1 MESAS
6 LLQRATTIGVVY
18 IHEIICIHFNRK
30 SARSFF
36 FSQKHTLLFSFL
48 REKLPKKYYKQ
59 LRAGFKEDLSGWLST
74 VATHL
79 PTFYTTTWT
88 DLAWYLEWCQIWS
101 LWFMPQ
107 VLQEKRTVRSCQIHF
122 RPLFC
127 RTMVYKSSSVFHN
140 ISAFSSPFSNQFSW
154 QVTGETWRNIIR
166 YRRQSVGR
174 ILAANKC
181 ERI

>member
-1 MESAS
+1 M
-6 LLQRATTIGVVY
+6 
-18 IHEIICIHFNRK
+18 FF
-30 SARSFF
+30 FF

-48 REKLPKKYYKQ
+48 REKLPKEYYKQ

-79 PTFYTTTWT
+79 PTFCTTTWT

-107 VLQEKRTVRSCQIHF
+107 VLQVKRTVRSCQIHF

-127 RTMVYKSSSVFHN
+127 RTMVYRSSSVFRN

-154 QVTGETWRNIIR
+154 QELEKHEETSSDIGDKALGEYWPQTNVKE
-166 YRRQSVGR
+166 SS
-174 ILAANKC
+174 
-181 ERI
+181 